1 MEVNQGGTIGV
12 GLIGHGF
19 MGRAHANAFLKA
31 AYSLDPPPAR
41 GRLVAV
47 AGRDAAGLAG
57 MASRFGFAATYADWR
72 DLIADP
78 QVRLVDNVSS
88 NDLHAEASIAALR
101 AGRHVL
107 CEKPMARN
115 AEEARAMRDAAVEA
129 GVRHMVGFNYRF
141 VPAVRRAHELVLS
154 GALGEVRNCRAV
166 YLGEWLALAGDTPP
180 RVWRLQRSV
189 AGSGALG
196 DLGSHAL
203 DLLRFLVG
211 EPGAVMAMSRTFRRP
226 TGAAEGEVDD
236 AVGAV
241 IEFRNGALGTF
252 EASRLALGRKNFLAF
267 ELNGTLGSVRF
278 DLERLN
284 ELEVSLRDGDASA
297 AGGTTRV
304 LVTEPSHPLRGMW
317 PKGHIVGWEDTFVH
331 EALHLLDAIANDRP
345 VEPLGATFEDGYRN
359 VVVMDAIQRSAA
371 EGRRVDIAY

>member
-1 MEVNQGGTIGV
+1 MEVNQGRAIGV

-19 MGRAHANAFLKA
+19 MARAHANAFLKA
-31 AYSLDPPPAR
+31 AYSLDPPPVQ
-41 GRLVAV
+41 GQLVAV
-47 AGRDAAGLAG
+47 AGRDAAGVAG
-57 MASRFGFAATYADWR
+57 VARRFGFPVTYADWR
-72 DLIADP
+72 DLVDDP
-78 QVRLVDNVSS
+78 RVRLVDNVTS

-107 CEKPMARN
+107 CEKPLARN
-115 AEEARAMRDAAVEA
+115 LEEARAMRDAAAGA
-129 GVRHMVGFNYRF
+129 GVKHMVGFNYRF
-141 VPAVRRAHELVLS
+141 VPAVRRVHELVRS
-154 GALGEVRNCRAV
+154 GALGEVRSCRAV
-166 YLGEWLALAGDTPP
+166 YLGEWLALAGDDPP

-226 TGAAEGEVDD
+226 AGGGNGEVDD

-252 EASRLALGRKNFLAF
+252 EASRVALGRKNFLAF
-267 ELNGTLGSVRF
+267 ELNGTLGSARF

-284 ELEVSLRDGDASA
+284 ELEISLRNGEASV
-297 AGGTTRV
+297 AGGSTRV
-304 LVTEPSHPLRGMW
+304 LITEPSHPLRGMW
-317 PKGHIVGWEDTFVH
+317 PKGHIIGWEDTFVH
-331 EALHLLDAIANDRP
+331 EILHLLDAIANDRP
-345 VEPLGATFEDGYRN
+345 AEPYGATFEDGYRN
-359 VVVMDAIQRSAA
+359 VVIMDAIQRSAE